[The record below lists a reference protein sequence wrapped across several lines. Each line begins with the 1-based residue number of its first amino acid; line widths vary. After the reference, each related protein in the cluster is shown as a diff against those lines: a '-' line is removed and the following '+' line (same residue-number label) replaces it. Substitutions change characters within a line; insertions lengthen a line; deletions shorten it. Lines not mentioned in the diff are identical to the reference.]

1 MEDVQEKEKLEEQSF
16 DEAFDKAFNSLDHF
30 VDAAEGLQKQ
40 KYFEVFDILFRK
52 YLAELN

>member
-30 VDAAEGLQKQ
+30 VDAAEGL
-40 KYFEVFDILFRK
+40 
-52 YLAELN
+52 